1 MLPRNPEDWPS
12 VFEQNLNAGDLEAIM
27 TLYEQDAHFVA
38 RSGEILVGRD
48 RIREVV
54 AGLIQAKTKMQS
66 RVVKAIILDN
76 VALLYT
82 DFQGTTVDAA
92 GTMIEVR
99 SNAIEVLR
107 RQADGTW
114 QLIMGDPN
122 GRDKKP
128 A

>member
-1 MLPRNPEDWPS
+1 
-12 VFEQNLNAGDLEAIM
+12 M

>member
-1 MLPRNPEDWPS
+1 MTLEILRSETQENKATMLPRNPEDWPS

-66 RVVKAIILDN
+66 RSASLQK
-76 VALLYT
+76 
-82 DFQGTTVDAA
+82 
-92 GTMIEVR
+92 
-99 SNAIEVLR
+99 SS
-107 RQADGTW
+107 
-114 QLIMGDPN
+114 
-122 GRDKKP
+122 
-128 A
+128 